1 MQRMHRGRVL
11 NGGGV
16 AGGGLCLYS
25 PKIVVVAA
33 HGRHHTHGGR
43 KGPGKKSAGGFQKR
57 LGDAV
62 HTILVNNRNLKY
74 ARQDPLVLRQRVPG
88 QHTTTTT
95 KEKAAIDTAIH
106 VESHSSSSNDET
118 ELHAIGSIETTRDP
132 DLQYVL
138 ELASDDELEE
148 LCDCLHE
155 ASVFSP
161 LGKTMYMMHER
172 RYGDAVATRVEMEMY
187 IESRFRFLAADV
199 VSVIT
204 SSSKETEAW
213 PTYRDILLDMK
224 KRLGVPCSSVLAT
237 ADLESEIFLHVLS
250 QHAEYVGY
258 NHDTNT
264 AASIALDCVDTHHT
278 HNDVDVDVDGVRTS
292 SVSKATKKKK
302 KKKGATTLHQLK
314 TAVKATLLS
323 PMSFGYKDIVPA
335 VAKVATTLAVT
346 RVQLDVL
353 GRVARVV
360 VQRAIHHRAIVAHAL
375 QTGSRGFATRVAVET
390 AKQRLLGAVAKYT
403 ALRQL
408 FVCVGPLMWISTA
421 WDLAKLSLGTD
432 YARLT
437 RTVFMMA
444 QIRLVRTRGWDIGR
458 HNDDDHE

>member
-1 MQRMHRGRVL
+1 MHRCRVL
-11 NGGGV
+11 DAGGV
-16 AGGGLCLYS
+16 AGGGLCLSS
-25 PKIVVVAA
+25 PKIVVAA
-33 HGRHHTHGGR
+33 HRTHDTQKRPR
-43 KGPGKKSAGGFQKR
+43 KRKESGFQKR
-57 LGDAV
+57 VGDAV

-74 ARQDPLVLRQRVPG
+74 TRQDPVHRVPR
-88 QHTTTTT
+88 HTKERTAADPTDDTTT
-95 KEKAAIDTAIH
+95 AAAADAAS
-106 VESHSSSSNDET
+106 VGNDEV
-118 ELHAIGSIETTRDP
+118 HAMKNIETARDP

-161 LGKTMYMMHER
+161 IGKTVYMMHER
-172 RYGDAVATRVEMEMY
+172 RYGDAVSTRVEMEMY

-199 VSVIT
+199 VSVLT
-204 SSSKETEAW
+204 RSSSQETEAW

-258 NHDTNT
+258 NHDTST
-264 AASIALDCVDTHHT
+264 AASIALDCVDAQHT
-278 HNDVDVDVDGVRTS
+278 NHDGHVDGGRT
-292 SVSKATKKKK
+292 VSKKKK
-302 KKKGATTLHQLK
+302 KAAATLRQLK

-323 PMSFGYKDIVPA
+323 PISFGYKDVVPA

-360 VQRAIHHRAIVAHAL
+360 VQRAIHYRAVVAHAL

-390 AKQRLLGAVAKYT
+390 AKQRLMGAVAKYT

-444 QIRLVRTRGWDIGR
+444 QIRLVRTRGWDIGTN
-458 HNDDDHE
+458 NDVNHG

>member
-1 MQRMHRGRVL
+1 MYRMHRSRVMNPGGR
-11 NGGGV
+11 
-16 AGGGLCLYS
+16 GLCSRGFHS
-25 PKIVVVAA
+25 PIVILADA
-33 HGRHHTHGGR
+33 THHDTRHGGR
-43 KGPGKKSAGGFQKR
+43 KRAKGRLQKR

-62 HTILVNNRNLKY
+62 RTILVRNRNLKY
-74 ARQDPLVLRQRVPG
+74 TRQDPLLLRRLVPG
-88 QHTTTTT
+88 QTTTSTE
-95 KEKAAIDTAIH
+95 KEEEEGGGDAPST
-106 VESHSSSSNDET
+106 SHT
-118 ELHAIGSIETTRDP
+118 RRDP

-161 LGKTMYMMHER
+161 VGKSMYMMHDR
-172 RYGDAVATRVEMEMY
+172 RYGFCDEVSTRLDMEMY
-187 IESRFRFLAADV
+187 IESRFRFLAADAL
-199 VSVIT
+199 SVFT
-204 SSSKETEAW
+204 SSKETRAW
-213 PTYRDILLDMK
+213 PTYRDILLDIK

-258 NHDTNT
+258 SHDTST
-264 AASIALDCVDTHHT
+264 AASIALDCVDTQHQDDT
-278 HNDVDVDVDGVRTS
+278 PTS
-292 SVSKATKKKK
+292 VPQRKKAP
-302 KKKGATTLHQLK
+302 LHQLK

-323 PMSFGYKDIVPA
+323 PISIGYKDVVPA
-335 VAKVATTLAVT
+335 VAKVATTLAMT

-360 VQRAIHHRAIVAHAL
+360 VQRAIHHRAVVSHAL
-375 QTGSRGFATRVAVET
+375 QNGSREFASRVAVET
-390 AKQRLLGAVAKYT
+390 AKQRLIRAVTKYT

-408 FVCVGPLMWISTA
+408 FVCIGPLMWISTA

-444 QIRLVRTRGWDIGR
+444 QIRLVRTRGWNTMVGSN
-458 HNDDDHE
+458 HDDETR